1 MATSDIANANTRLI
15 GFSQYRQL
23 RFLRPPPPTLNAGN
37 DLHAS
42 HTNLSDLIL
51 VSALML
57 VLMPE
62 HRLTGS
68 FSKIRSPDAHI
79 STAASTATRVE
90 SSVSLSEPDAAWVAE
105 RQSVI
110 TANLARKAR
119 QDSELGRD
127 TEDREKDG
135 QANRHLDLH
144 PSDGNPHDDELAE
157 ERLSGESERIGS
169 GNLDEEVP
177 FGEHEGYV

>member
-1 MATSDIANANTRLI
+1 MATSDITNANARLI

-42 HTNLSDLIL
+42 HANLSDLIL

-68 FSKIRSPDAHI
+68 FSKIRSPDAHERPGCP
-79 STAASTATRVE
+79 TTLVATDAGLSRFGGVE
-90 SSVSLSEPDAAWVAE
+90 
-105 RQSVI
+105 
-110 TANLARKAR
+110 
-119 QDSELGRD
+119 
-127 TEDREKDG
+127 
-135 QANRHLDLH
+135 
-144 PSDGNPHDDELAE
+144 
-157 ERLSGESERIGS
+157 
-169 GNLDEEVP
+169 
-177 FGEHEGYV
+177 